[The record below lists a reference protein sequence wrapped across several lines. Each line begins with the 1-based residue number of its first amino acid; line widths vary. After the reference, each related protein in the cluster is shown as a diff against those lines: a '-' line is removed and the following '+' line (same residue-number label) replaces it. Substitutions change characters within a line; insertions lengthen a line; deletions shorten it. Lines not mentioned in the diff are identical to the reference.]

1 MSLINRKHCMQSS
14 TLVYQC
20 ALAKKELTK
29 SIETHH
35 IWKSTFSGLFRFFR
49 RKGNWWLLFFF
60 PDLVNAGPQRLWWTM
75 RRPWQSARPLC
86 SSWSCLAVRIPR
98 NLPPHCR
105 PLINLEGQISP
116 STFQVL
122 WSLQEALHSDP
133 PRLHL
138 LFHLPREPRVRPM
151 RALLRIYSKSA
162 GAGQTATNRY
172 ELKNALFMLALA
184 FKAFIGHV
192 RSLETRE
199 IVKMHWRMIFRPP
212 FIFLL
217 YFL

>member
-1 MSLINRKHCMQSS
+1 MAEYVINQQETLHAKQHIGVLPMCS
-14 TLVYQC
+14 T
-20 ALAKKELTK
+20 ATK
-29 SIETHH
+29 SIHSEYFLRS
-35 IWKSTFSGLFRFFR
+35 ISIFWEG
-49 RKGNWWLLFFF
+49 KGKLMTAVLS
-60 PDLVNAGPQRLWWTM
+60 DLVNAGPQRLWWTM

-122 WSLQEALHSDP
+122 WSLQGALHSDP
-133 PRLHL
+133 PRLHP
-138 LFHLPREPRVRPM
+138 LFHLPREPPVRPM
-151 RALLRIYSKSA
+151 RALSRIFSKWA

-184 FKAFIGHV
+184 FKAFIGLV
-192 RSLETRE
+192 
-199 IVKMHWRMIFRPP
+199 
-212 FIFLL
+212 
-217 YFL
+217 

>member
-1 MSLINRKHCMQSS
+1 MKKYFLRSLPLFQKERKMM
-14 TLVYQC
+14 TAV
-20 ALAKKELTK
+20 
-29 SIETHH
+29 
-35 IWKSTFSGLFRFFR
+35 
-49 RKGNWWLLFFF
+49 FF

-172 ELKNALFMLALA
+172 ELKKCTFYVGLGLQ
-184 FKAFIGHV
+184 
-192 RSLETRE
+192 SLY
-199 IVKMHWRMIFRPP
+199 RPRA
-212 FIFLL
+212 
-217 YFL
+217 